1 MHVSFCVGDRGNFLI
16 FNLAFGGWGYTSR
29 MWGLTIDTIQSLE
42 VVLANGTIT
51 TLSNET
57 HPDLFW
63 ASMIF
68 SASTPYSNDMARL

>member
-1 MHVSFCVGDRGNFLI
+1 MSFSVGDRGIFLI
-16 FNLAFGGWGYTSR
+16 FSLAFGGWGYTSR
-29 MWGLTIDTIQSLE
+29 MWGLTLDTIQSLE

-51 TLSNET
+51 TLSNKA

-68 SASTPYSNDMARL
+68 SVSSPYSNNVARL